1 MVLAGPDIVEAELLG
16 EHRLFEV
23 VAVKRGQRAQT
34 ARQIAD
40 PRGEDDTHPI
50 SSPGTQAGRSFILA
64 MRGEAH
70 AWHLPAQRKLAAILA
85 VDIAFSAN
93 DGSRR

>member
-1 MVLAGPDIVEAELLG
+1 
-16 EHRLFEV
+16 
-23 VAVKRGQRAQT
+23 
-34 ARQIAD
+34 
-40 PRGEDDTHPI
+40 
-50 SSPGTQAGRSFILA
+50 

-93 DGSRR
+93 DGSRRNPVVAARSSEGLFTEPTAY